1 MNNLADLY
9 KKFMADV
16 CAKFE
21 CSDMYKPLEQG
32 FKSLCESYYDY
43 DYDYDPPDY
52 DPPGPW
58 DDADSRTITI
68 PFISGNP
75 DGQLFELDEDSGDVY
90 ISFNIEAWF
99 KLAGVT
105 DIVPEDLSADLES
118 EEIADA
124 ATQYTVSWDSPS
136 QYFEDPGDGGY
147 KYKVNIDIDE
157 KYLGETLKSSLDAC
171 QCPEDIQAKLLAV
184 VPQLYENLMTCDDYE
199 NDENW

>member
-32 FKSLCESYYDY
+32 FRTLCESYYDY

-75 DGQLFELDEDSGDVY
+75 DGNLFELDEDSGDVY

-136 QYFEDPGDGGY
+136 QFKMVSPLRGWDGVFATVKAYFKSFTNFWFG
-147 KYKVNIDIDE
+147 KV
-157 KYLGETLKSSLDAC
+157 Y
-171 QCPEDIQAKLLAV
+171 PV
-184 VPQLYENLMTCDDYE
+184 VNK
-199 NDENW
+199 